1 MSNRTTNVRQSLG
14 FMVRSLRHRNF
25 ALFFSGQ
32 LVSLVGTWLSL
43 VATSWLVYR
52 LTRDSASGH
61 SAFMLGVVNFAAQ
74 IPIFLLAPLAGVW
87 LDRWN
92 RHRVLQA
99 TQTLS
104 MVQSFAMGYLVLS
117 EHITLVQI
125 IALSIF
131 QGIVNALD
139 ILTRQSFL
147 VQMIDEPEDLSNAI
161 ALNSSMVQAARLVG
175 PAVAGFLIYAF
186 GEGLCFVIDGFSFLA
201 VLGALLA
208 MRIAPRPATQ
218 KHLPVTSALWQGLV
232 YAFGFAPIRALL
244 SIVAIVSL
252 MAMSQSVLMPIY
264 ANQILG
270 GNERTLGILLGSAGM
285 GALAGA
291 IYLTSRRSVLGLGRV
306 IVIGSVALGA
316 AMIVL
321 ASSSHLVLSLAAL
334 VVAGA
339 AMLVQAASCN
349 TLLQTIVDEDKRGRV
364 MSLFA
369 MAFMGMAPFG
379 SLLAGSVATE
389 LGIRWTLALAGL
401 VCVTAGGIFAL
412 HLRAIRPLIRP
423 IYIAK
428 GILPAVVA
436 DPQAATDIP
445 ADELAALSE
454 AGALKSAAVE
464 RDSAANRSD

>member
-1 MSNRTTNVRQSLG
+1 MSHRSENVRQSLG

-25 ALFFSGQ
+25 ALFFGGQ
-32 LVSLVGTWLSL
+32 IVSLIGTWLSL

-52 LTRDSASGH
+52 MTRDSDHA
-61 SAFMLGVVNFAAQ
+61 ALMLGVVNFAAQ

-92 RHRVLQA
+92 RHRVLLA
-99 TQTLS
+99 TQTMS
-104 MVQSFAMGYLVLS
+104 MLQSFAMAYLVLS
-117 EHITLVQI
+117 DRITLAHI
-125 IALSIF
+125 IALSVC
-131 QGIVNALD
+131 QGLIYALD
-139 ILTRQSFL
+139 IPTRQAFI

-161 ALNSSMVQAARLVG
+161 ALNSSMVQAARLIG

-186 GEGLCFVIDGFSFLA
+186 GEGLCFAIDGCSFLA
-201 VLGALLA
+201 VLGAVAA
-208 MRIAPRPATQ
+208 MRIAPRPAAE
-218 KHLPVTSALWQGLV
+218 KHLPVGKALWQGLV

-244 SIVAIVSL
+244 SIVAVVSL

-264 ANQILG
+264 ANQIMG
-270 GNERTLGILLGSAGM
+270 GGERTLGILLGSAGL
-285 GALAGA
+285 GALSGA

-306 IVIGSVALGA
+306 IVVGSVGLGL
-316 AMIVL
+316 AMLVL
-321 ASSSHLVLSLAAL
+321 AASTHLVVSLVAL
-334 VVAGA
+334 LVAGA
-339 AMLVQAASCN
+339 ALLVQAASSN

-389 LGIRWTLALAGL
+389 IGIRWTLGLAGL
-401 VCVTAGGIFAL
+401 VCITAGGAFAV

-428 GILPAVVA
+428 GILPAVAA
-436 DPQAATDIP
+436 DPPAATDLP
-445 ADELAALSE
+445 ADELAALNE
-454 AGALKSAAVE
+454 AGAIEQTTSE
-464 RDSAANRSD
+464 QNSN

>member
-1 MSNRTTNVRQSLG
+1 MSSSTPKNRRDWG

-32 LVSLVGTWLSL
+32 LISLVGTWLSL

-52 LTRDSASGH
+52 MTRESQPEHA
-61 SAFMLGVVNFAAQ
+61 AMMLGVVNFAAQ

-92 RHRVLQA
+92 RHHVLLA
-99 TQTLS
+99 TQVLS
-104 MVQSFAMGYLVLS
+104 MLQSFALAFLVLS
-117 EHITLVQI
+117 DRITLGQI
-125 IALSIF
+125 VALNVF

-139 ILTRQSFL
+139 IPTRQAFL

-186 GEGLCFVIDGFSFLA
+186 GEGLCFLIDGFSFLT
-201 VLGALLA
+201 VLAALWA
-208 MRIAPRPATQ
+208 MRIAPRSTIT
-218 KHLPVTSALWQGLV
+218 KHLPVTAALREGLV

-244 SIVAIVSL
+244 MMVAVVSL

-264 ANQILG
+264 ANQIMG
-270 GNERTLGILLGSAGM
+270 GGERTLGVLLGSAGL
-285 GALAGA
+285 GALLGA
-291 IYLTSRRSVLGLGRV
+291 IYLASRRSVLGLGRV
-306 IVIGSVALGA
+306 IVYGSVGLGL
-316 AMIVL
+316 AMLTL
-321 ASSSHLVLSLAAL
+321 ASSRHMALSMVAL
-334 VVAGA
+334 LVAGA
-339 AMLVQAASCN
+339 SLLVQAASSN
-349 TLLQTIVDEDKRGRV
+349 TLLQTIVEEDKRGRV

-379 SLLAGSVATE
+379 SLLAGTVATE
-389 LGIRWTLALAGL
+389 IGIRGTLAMAGIVCISAGL
-401 VCVTAGGIFAL
+401 AFAL

-436 DPQAATDIP
+436 DPQMPTDIP
-445 ADELAALSE
+445 ADELAALRE
-454 AGALKSAAVE
+454 AGAVSEKL
-464 RDSAANRSD
+464 NNGQ